1 MSAISVQGLTKYFGE
16 RLLFSD
22 VTFDVAEQDR
32 VGFIGSNG
40 CGKTTLFRMLI
51 GEEGTDGG
59 AVIRSKETRIGY
71 MEQHTCNDTV
81 RTLYDEVESIF
92 APVMALEQELA
103 AVNIRLSGG
112 ETSEELLSRQH
123 TLREQFE
130 NMGGLYYKSR
140 VRATLLGLGF
150 SEAALTQT
158 VGSLSGGQ
166 RSKAAMA
173 KLLLS
178 DSNLLLLDEPTN
190 HLDIASVEWLE
201 EFLRGYQGAAIII
214 SHDRYFLDRVTT
226 RTIELANGR
235 LYASN
240 GSYTAHKEQ
249 RAKDREIEEKH
260 YKNAMLEIRR
270 IEENIALLKQWNREK
285 SIRTAESKEKAVERL
300 RADLV
305 VPESEQATIRFDFSA
320 AEVGGNEVLTVG
332 EMRKSFGDNH
342 LFRDVN
348 FQLRRGE
355 RVFLLGPNGCGKTT
369 LLKILN
375 GQLAADDG
383 FARLGSKVTIGYY
396 DQVQENLDQSKTAV
410 EELSDAYPTMTGTE
424 LRSALA
430 AFLFRGDDVFKPI
443 SQLSGGEKARL
454 LLLKLM
460 LAGHNLLLLDEPTNH
475 LDIASREALEQALD
489 GYTGTVL
496 AVSHDRYF
504 INRMADRILRL
515 THEGCDSYLGNY
527 DAYIEKC
534 AVQAVAET
542 PKATPAAPKV
552 NSYQLQK
559 EQASKKRKLTT
570 QLART
575 EQAIAELETTVAQL
589 QEQLSAGDTA
599 DYEELMTLT
608 AKLDETQQELD
619 EKMLLWAEISEE
631 LEGLS

>member
-22 VTFDVAEQDR
+22 VTFDVGEQDR
-32 VGFIGSNG
+32 VGFIGGNG

-51 GEEGTDGG
+51 GQESVDGG
-59 AVIRSKETRIGY
+59 GIVRSKETRIGY
-71 MEQHTCNDTV
+71 MEQHTCSDAM
-81 RTLYDEVESIF
+81 RTLYDEVESVF
-92 APVMALEQELA
+92 EPVMEVERQLS

-112 ETSEELLSRQH
+112 DTDQELLARQH

-130 NMGGLYYKSR
+130 NMGGLYYKNR

-178 DSNLLLLDEPTN
+178 DVNLLLLDEPTN

-201 EFLRGYQGAAIII
+201 EFLRGYHGAAIII
-214 SHDRYFLDRVTT
+214 SHDRYFLDRVTE
-226 RTIELANGR
+226 RTIEIANGR
-235 LYASN
+235 LYKSN
-240 GSYTAHKEQ
+240 GSYTAHKEL
-249 RAKDREIEEKH
+249 RERDREIEEKH
-260 YKNAMLEIRR
+260 YKTAMLEIKR

-320 AEVGGNEVLTVG
+320 AEVGGNEVLNVG
-332 EMRKSFGDNH
+332 ELKKSFGDNH
-342 LFRDVN
+342 LFKNVD

-375 GQLAADDG
+375 GHLQSDDG
-383 FARLGSKVTIGYY
+383 FIRFGAKVSVGYY
-396 DQVQENLDQSKTAV
+396 DQVQANLDQTKTAI
-410 EELSDAYPTMTGTE
+410 EELADAYPKMTATE
-424 LRSALA
+424 LRSAMA
-430 AFLFRGDDVFKPI
+430 AFLLRGDDVFKPI
-443 SQLSGGEKARL
+443 SNLSGGEKARL

-460 LAGHNLLLLDEPTNH
+460 LARHNLLLLDEPTNH
-475 LDIASREALEQALD
+475 LDITSREALEQALVS
-489 GYTGTVL
+489 YTGTVL
-496 AVSHDRYF
+496 VVSHDRYF

-515 THEGCDSYLGNY
+515 THDGCTSYVGNY
-527 DAYIEKC
+527 DAYAEKC
-534 AVQAVAET
+534 REQTAPEQKTVPT
-542 PKATPAAPKV
+542 PQKI

-570 QLART
+570 QLSRT
-575 EQAIAELETTVAQL
+575 EQAIEELETAIADL
-589 QEQLSAGDTA
+589 QTQLSAGNTA
-599 DYEELMTLT
+599 DYEQLMQMT
-608 AKLDETQQELD
+608 AALDERQQELD

>member
-22 VTFDVAEQDR
+22 VTFDVAQQDR
-32 VGFIGSNG
+32 VGFIGGNG

-51 GEEGTDGG
+51 GQESVDDG
-59 AVIRSKETRIGY
+59 AVVRSKATRIGY
-71 MEQHTCNDTV
+71 MEQHTCNDAV
-81 RTLYDEVESIF
+81 RTLYDEVESVF
-92 APVMALEQELA
+92 APVMAVERELS

-112 ETSEELLSRQH
+112 DASEELLTRQH

-150 SEAALTQT
+150 SETALTQT

-173 KLLLS
+173 ELLLS
-178 DSNLLLLDEPTN
+178 DANLLLLDEPTN

-240 GSYTAHKEQ
+240 GSYSAHKEQ

-260 YKNAMLEIRR
+260 YKTAMLEIKR

-320 AEVGGNEVLTVG
+320 AQVGGNEVLTVG
-332 EMRKSFGDNH
+332 ELQKSFGDNH

-375 GQLAADDG
+375 GQLEADDG
-383 FARLGSKVTIGYY
+383 FTRLGAKVSVGYY
-396 DQVQENLDQSKTAV
+396 DQVQENLDQRKTAV

-443 SQLSGGEKARL
+443 SQLSGGERARL

-460 LAGHNLLLLDEPTNH
+460 LAGHNLLLLAEPTNH
-475 LDIASREALEQALD
+475 LDITSREALEQALD

-504 INRMADRILRL
+504 INRMAHRILRL
-515 THEGCDSYLGNY
+515 THTGCDAYLGNY
-527 DAYIEKC
+527 DVYAEKC
-534 AVQAVAET
+534 REQTEIQTKIAPVAS
-542 PKATPAAPKV
+542 KV
-552 NSYQLQK
+552 NSYQQQK
-559 EQASKKRKLTT
+559 EQASRKRKLTT
-570 QLART
+570 QLSRA
-575 EQAIAELETTVAQL
+575 EQAIETLETEIANL
-589 QEQLSAGDTA
+589 QAQLSAGNTA
-599 DYEELMTLT
+599 DYEALMLLT
-608 AKLDETQQELD
+608 AQLDEKQRDLD
-619 EKMLLWAEISEE
+619 EKMLLWAEVSEE
-631 LEGLS
+631 LESMS

>member
-1 MSAISVQGLTKYFGE
+1 MSAVSVQGLIKYFGE

-22 VTFDVAEQDR
+22 VTFDVGEQDR
-32 VGFIGSNG
+32 VGFIGGNG

-51 GEEGTDGG
+51 GQEAVDGG
-59 AVIRSKETRIGY
+59 AIVRSKETRIGY
-71 MEQHTCNDTV
+71 MEQHTCSDAA

-92 APVMALEQELA
+92 APVMEIEKQLLEVNRRLA
-103 AVNIRLSGG
+103 DG
-112 ETSEELLSRQH
+112 ETSDALLTKQH

-130 NMGGLYYKSR
+130 NIGGLYYKNR

-150 SEAALTQT
+150 SVAALSQT

-178 DSNLLLLDEPTN
+178 DANLLLLDEPTN

-201 EFLRGYQGAAIII
+201 EFLRGYHGAAIII
-214 SHDRYFLDRVTT
+214 SHDRYFLDRVTE

-235 LYASN
+235 LYKSN

-249 RAKDREIEEKH
+249 RERDREIEEKH
-260 YKNAMLEIRR
+260 YKTAMQEIHR

-300 RADLV
+300 RAQLV
-305 VPESEQATIRFDFSA
+305 TPESEQATIRFDFSA
-320 AEVGGNEVLTVG
+320 AEVGGNEVLNAG
-332 EMRKSFGDNH
+332 ELAMSFGDNH
-342 LFRDVN
+342 LFKNVD

-375 GQLAADDG
+375 GQLEPDDG
-383 FARLGSKVTIGYY
+383 FIRLGAKVTVGYY
-396 DQVQENLDQSKTAV
+396 DQVQANLDQTKTAV
-410 EELSDAYPTMTGTE
+410 EELSDAYPKMDGTA

-443 SQLSGGEKARL
+443 SALSGGEKARL

-460 LAGHNLLLLDEPTNH
+460 LARHNLLLLDEPTNH
-475 LDIASREALEQALD
+475 LDITSREALEQALD

-496 AVSHDRYF
+496 IVSHDRYF

-515 THEGCDSYLGNY
+515 THDGCTSYVGNY
-527 DAYIEKC
+527 DAYAEKC
-534 AVQAVAET
+534 REQTVTVAEVSS
-542 PKATPAAPKV
+542 APQKF
-552 NSYQLQK
+552 NTYQQQK

-570 QLART
+570 QLSRA
-575 EQAIAELETTVAQL
+575 EQAIEELETAVAVL
-589 QEQLSAGDTA
+589 QEKLDSGDAAA
-599 DYEELMTLT
+599 DYAQLMTLT
-608 AKLDETQQELD
+608 AELDAKQQELD

-631 LEGLS
+631 LETLS

>member
-1 MSAISVQGLTKYFGE
+1 MSAVSVQGLTKYFGE

-22 VTFDVAEQDR
+22 VTFDVEEQDQ
-32 VGFIGSNG
+32 VGFIGGNG

-51 GEEGTDGG
+51 GQESVDGG
-59 AVIRSKETRIGY
+59 VIVRSKDTRIGY
-71 MEQHTCNDTV
+71 MEQHTCSDAM

-92 APVMALEQELA
+92 EPVMTVERELA

-112 ETSEELLSRQH
+112 ETDDTLIVRQQM
-123 TLREQFE
+123 LREQFE
-130 NMGGLYYKSR
+130 NMGGLYYKNR

-150 SEAALTQT
+150 SEAALSQT

-178 DSNLLLLDEPTN
+178 DANLLLLDEPTN

-201 EFLRGYQGAAIII
+201 EFLRGYHGAAIII
-214 SHDRYFLDRVTT
+214 SHDRYFLDRVTE

-235 LYASN
+235 LYKSN
-240 GSYTAHKEQ
+240 GSYTVHKEQ
-249 RAKDREIEEKH
+249 RERDREIEEKH
-260 YKNAMLEIRR
+260 YKTAMQEIRR

-300 RADLV
+300 RAQLV
-305 VPESEQATIRFDFSA
+305 TPEGEQATIRFDFSA
-320 AEVGGNEVLTVG
+320 AEVGGNEVLNVG
-332 EMRKSFGDNH
+332 ELAMSFGDNH
-342 LFRDVN
+342 LFKNVD

-375 GQLAADDG
+375 GQLEPDDG
-383 FARLGSKVTIGYY
+383 FIRLGAKVTVGYY
-396 DQVQENLDQSKTAV
+396 DQVQANLDQTKTAI
-410 EELSDAYPTMTGTE
+410 EELSDDYPTMNATE
-424 LRSALA
+424 LRNALA

-460 LAGHNLLLLDEPTNH
+460 LARHNLLLLDEPTNH
-475 LDIASREALEQALD
+475 LDITSREALEQALD

-496 AVSHDRYF
+496 IVSHDRYF

-515 THEGCDSYLGNY
+515 TQDGCTSYAGNY
-527 DAYIEKC
+527 DAYAEKC
-534 AVQAVAET
+534 REQTVVET
-542 PKATPAAPKV
+542 ETAPAPQKV

-570 QLART
+570 QLSRIEEAV
-575 EQAIAELETTVAQL
+575 AELEKAVTGL
-589 QEQLSAGDTA
+589 QVKLDSGEAAA
-599 DYEELMTLT
+599 DYERLMALT
-608 AKLDETQQELD
+608 AELDEKQQELD

-631 LEGLS
+631 LEALS